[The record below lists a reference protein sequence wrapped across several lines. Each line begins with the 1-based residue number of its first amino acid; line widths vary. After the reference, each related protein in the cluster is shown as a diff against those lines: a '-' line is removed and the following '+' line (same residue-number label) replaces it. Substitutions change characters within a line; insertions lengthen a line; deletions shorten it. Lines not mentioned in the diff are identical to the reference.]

1 MSTDDRDDLV
11 GDVADAL
18 TLDQKVQWERCARL
32 AAGADREKIEN
43 LRVIERVLASRPVA
57 GQASET
63 AEATRTYGSAV
74 VRRAVHV
81 LIAIATIEVAATLL
95 LLPWARGDYLREHG
109 EVAVFMTT
117 KFVGH
122 AAAAGLLLWAGRGD
136 WRTWLLGVYC
146 LLKATQAPTHMLP
159 AFVLEVPAAAA
170 YAAYLQHLPADSRL
184 LLALHVPV
192 FLFAPAFLWAF
203 AREYPRVHRRIRLDD
218 LARRMIPG
226 SVLIGG
232 GLWVACAVTLELAR
246 AGYAAAPVA
255 LVLDGTI
262 AAQDLLVLGAVT
274 LVALRA
280 HTAPAD
286 EVRRVVVFSAGFL
299 LFMGVSSVYDVAEA
313 FAPGDWVS
321 NYRWSPTVL
330 LMEALRFPGLI
341 LLWYAVLAARIPH
354 LREAVRALYRRLLMR
369 PGLLGAL
376 AAVPAAALAW
386 LIGGNPERAVGA
398 VIADPLAQ
406 SLFAV
411 VGLLL
416 LVIAARERILI
427 RLDAWILPET
437 ADQRQALADAAGA
450 LAQASRITTVGET
463 VTRTVR
469 RGCGSPATLL
479 VADDA
484 GTHAGGF
491 SAPRARIAPLPR
503 QSAIVHLL
511 ETAGGPVRVEPAG
524 RPRPPSPS
532 RWPSSPGTRSRTFF
546 KFFSACLSGS
556 LLPYVIR
563 RITKV
568 RVVFCPK
575 RHGVATRTE
584 VRGPTQARK
593 DKQNLRQTGVQGPE
607 AGWGGPERG
616 SSRSPLGRPGPYP
629 RLIAGLALAVPF
641 VIMPMPAQ
649 AQGNAQSATYRVTFE
664 GKFTASALASGV
676 SVPSGEHF
684 TTLIGAVHNDSVTFW
699 SSGGMASAGIESM
712 AEVGGTSA
720 LKSEINASSNALAV
734 IEKSL
739 PSGGTPTATV
749 DFTVTTAHPLVTLLS
764 MIAPSPDWFVGV
776 SGLSLRNDADDGWQ
790 PSLTVDLFPYD
801 AGTEEGTEFSLSNAA
816 TSPQGTIASI
826 KGTGK
831 FSNEPIATLSFL
843 RLTPLITS
851 PSLFAVDENGTAVAT
866 LSATDTETDSDEL
879 TWSIPSGDAGGA
891 DADKFTLSS
900 TGVLTFNAAKDYEN
914 PDDSDTDRT
923 YEVTVQVSDGDNT
936 DTATLTVTVENVIE
950 LTTLTGPSSSDYAE
964 NGATRVATY
973 TASSDEDRDGIDWI
987 LTGNDARHFTIDSPR
1002 GALRFDIAPVAP
1014 KIFAEPPDFEDPDD
1028 TDTNNDYEVTLLAR
1042 VGTTLSS
1049 TLSVTV
1055 TVTDVDEDGAI
1066 TLSTTR
1072 PRMGEALAAT
1082 LVDPDGVTGA
1092 VAYSWERSASR
1103 SAWVTITGANTASYT
1118 PAAAETGHFLRVTAT
1133 YTDGHG
1139 ADNTATATAA
1149 EVVTA
1154 QLLSGL
1160 TATTTN
1166 STGGATWRQM
1176 NPAFDAHTLHYA
1188 VGCGDS
1194 DTMTVTLTAADSAA
1208 RVAVD
1213 LRQTANRNTTVE
1225 VAVTGSSDVPITLT
1239 GTDGA
1244 HTTYVVH
1251 CIPDDFM
1258 EVTTIKRVNTGVMED
1273 LIMFGRHYGDDGG
1286 RQDGKTYMTIIDN
1299 NGVPRFLRPLEYRV
1313 SLFFRYHK
1321 TEDGPW
1327 RYSHGKGNN
1336 LDGEIVILNQNLEE
1350 VTRVTTV
1357 APLTKTNY
1365 HDHHILDD
1373 GNYLLMS
1380 YQPETRDL
1388 SHLVGF
1394 LDRNGDPMTY
1404 GMAEDVS
1411 DSAIQI
1417 VTPDSKAV
1425 FTWNSWDGME
1435 IEDCAAH
1442 RFPPAFM
1449 DYAHVNGL
1457 QLFDGDI
1464 IATFRGCSKV
1474 LRIDP
1479 DPNNDTDHKV
1489 VWRLGRSNLSDEQWL
1504 AGDKGPPPMKF
1515 VGDPEGEFCG
1525 MHAGKLLPNGNLLIF
1540 DNGTDCLI
1548 DPRTRVSQRVSN
1560 EFSRAVEYAID
1571 EVNGEAI
1578 YLRAHSLHGT
1588 EAYLTWS
1595 SGNVEYLA
1603 NGDWLISWGRS
1614 PTTAQVEGGSGAKP
1628 DESATQVDP
1637 DTGVEKFS
1645 IRVTNTG
1652 TAGGQQGIRAIPLS
1666 PVALADEPVPL
1677 AAEIVE
1683 SAASSVFHLGPT
1695 DAPQVVVAFNQPVV
1709 DPDPAATTWP
1719 WVNVQGATIES
1730 VVSHIVPGEPANA
1743 YLFTLTPTGV
1753 GPITFGLV
1761 ADPPCASGGICTADG
1776 TLLSEAPASHVIP
1789 ARPTGP
1795 HVMSI
1800 TSSATH
1806 PTKDGF
1812 TVTIT
1817 FSEPVTGLT
1826 ANEIEVTHGTGS
1838 NFSGSGAVYTLE
1850 IAPNAGI
1857 EGDVTVTVTAGAV
1870 VDGVNNGNPE
1880 VSEAFAVD
1888 TKAPTVSRVAIS
1900 SDPGSDR
1907 LYVAEDEIQVTV
1919 TFSETVVV
1927 AGTLRLTL
1935 NVGGGNR
1942 TANYQSGVDATLLF
1956 SYMVADGESDADGV
1970 SIEANR
1976 LTLNGGTIRDGSN
1989 NNAVLDH
1996 EEVAPDSGH
2005 KVDAVK
2011 PRLAAS
2017 GGAVVDGTRL
2027 TLTYDE
2033 ALDGGSRP
2041 VSGDFTVSGGDRARA
2056 VTGVRVN
2063 GSAVELTL
2071 DVGAE
2076 HGEAGIQVSYTPGA
2090 NPIQDVPGNDAEALS
2105 REPVTNDTPDTTS
2118 PTVSSL
2124 AITSNPGGG
2133 SDLCGGGRDRGDGD
2147 LQRDGGSDEDAA
2159 NAAESGEQEPD
2170 GRLPERQWRGGAGVQ
2185 LRGGPGGRRHR
2196 WSEHCCRPH

>member
-1 MSTDDRDDLV
+1 M
-11 GDVADAL
+11 
-18 TLDQKVQWERCARL
+18 
-32 AAGADREKIEN
+32 
-43 LRVIERVLASRPVA
+43 
-57 GQASET
+57 
-63 AEATRTYGSAV
+63 
-74 VRRAVHV
+74 
-81 LIAIATIEVAATLL
+81 
-95 LLPWARGDYLREHG
+95 
-109 EVAVFMTT
+109 
-117 KFVGH
+117 
-122 AAAAGLLLWAGRGD
+122 
-136 WRTWLLGVYC
+136 
-146 LLKATQAPTHMLP
+146 
-159 AFVLEVPAAAA
+159 
-170 YAAYLQHLPADSRL
+170 
-184 LLALHVPV
+184 
-192 FLFAPAFLWAF
+192 
-203 AREYPRVHRRIRLDD
+203 
-218 LARRMIPG
+218 
-226 SVLIGG
+226 
-232 GLWVACAVTLELAR
+232 
-246 AGYAAAPVA
+246 
-255 LVLDGTI
+255 
-262 AAQDLLVLGAVT
+262 
-274 LVALRA
+274 
-280 HTAPAD
+280 
-286 EVRRVVVFSAGFL
+286 
-299 LFMGVSSVYDVAEA
+299 
-313 FAPGDWVS
+313 
-321 NYRWSPTVL
+321 
-330 LMEALRFPGLI
+330 
-341 LLWYAVLAARIPH
+341 
-354 LREAVRALYRRLLMR
+354 
-369 PGLLGAL
+369 
-376 AAVPAAALAW
+376 
-386 LIGGNPERAVGA
+386 
-398 VIADPLAQ
+398 
-406 SLFAV
+406 
-411 VGLLL
+411 
-416 LVIAARERILI
+416 
-427 RLDAWILPET
+427 
-437 ADQRQALADAAGA
+437 
-450 LAQASRITTVGET
+450 
-463 VTRTVR
+463 
-469 RGCGSPATLL
+469 
-479 VADDA
+479 
-484 GTHAGGF
+484 
-491 SAPRARIAPLPR
+491 
-503 QSAIVHLL
+503 
-511 ETAGGPVRVEPAG
+511 
-524 RPRPPSPS
+524 
-532 RWPSSPGTRSRTFF
+532 
-546 KFFSACLSGS
+546 
-556 LLPYVIR
+556 
-563 RITKV
+563 
-568 RVVFCPK
+568 
-575 RHGVATRTE
+575 
-584 VRGPTQARK
+584 
-593 DKQNLRQTGVQGPE
+593 RQTGVQGPE

-699 SSGGMASAGIESM
+699 SSGGTASAGIESM

-1066 TLSTTR
+1066 TLSTTL

-1327 RYSHGKGNN
+1327 RYSYGKGNN

-1776 TLLSEAPASHVIP
+1776 TVLSEVPDSHVIP
-1789 ARPTGP
+1789 AR
-1795 HVMSI
+1795 S
-1800 TSSATH
+1800 
-1806 PTKDGF
+1806 
-1812 TVTIT
+1812 
-1817 FSEPVTGLT
+1817 T
-1826 ANEIEVTHGTGS
+1826 A
-1838 NFSGSGAVYTLE
+1838 
-1850 IAPNAGI
+1850 PPR
-1857 EGDVTVTVTAGAV
+1857 DV
-1870 VDGVNNGNPE
+1870 
-1880 VSEAFAVD
+1880 
-1888 TKAPTVSRVAIS
+1888 
-1900 SDPGSDR
+1900 
-1907 LYVAEDEIQVTV
+1907 
-1919 TFSETVVV
+1919 
-1927 AGTLRLTL
+1927 
-1935 NVGGGNR
+1935 
-1942 TANYQSGVDATLLF
+1942 
-1956 SYMVADGESDADGV
+1956 
-1970 SIEANR
+1970 
-1976 LTLNGGTIRDGSN
+1976 
-1989 NNAVLDH
+1989 DH
-1996 EEVAPDSGH
+1996 EQRD
-2005 KVDAVK
+2005 
-2011 PRLAAS
+2011 AS
-2017 GGAVVDGTRL
+2017 GEGRVHGDDHLLGA
-2027 TLTYDE
+2027 
-2033 ALDGGSRP
+2033 
-2041 VSGDFTVSGGDRARA
+2041 
-2056 VTGVRVN
+2056 
-2063 GSAVELTL
+2063 
-2071 DVGAE
+2071 
-2076 HGEAGIQVSYTPGA
+2076 
-2090 NPIQDVPGNDAEALS
+2090 
-2105 REPVTNDTPDTTS
+2105 
-2118 PTVSSL
+2118 
-2124 AITSNPGGG
+2124 
-2133 SDLCGGGRDRGDGD
+2133 GDGAD
-2147 LQRDGGSDEDAA
+2147 SQ
-2159 NAAESGEQEPD
+2159 
-2170 GRLPERQWRGGAGVQ
+2170 
-2185 LRGGPGGRRHR
+2185 
-2196 WSEHCCRPH
+2196 